1 MEAQVDLSKLPRTE
15 QERLKLLLEEHKRRK
30 KYGLVYNF
38 EPYPWQSDLANLS
51 SDYGQILAMCA
62 NQIGKTTGGAF
73 ITACHLT
80 GLYPDWWEGHRFEK
94 PIQAWACGVSNETT
108 RDILQYNLLGPPG
121 NKSEEGTMFIPGDC
135 IVSTVRKP
143 QVPHAY
149 QTVYVKHFDLNGRE
163 NGASRLDFKAYE
175 QGEEKFMGRPM
186 DYIWL
191 DEQPDP
197 NIYTQCITRTVATR
211 GIVMM
216 TFTPEDGMTATIH
229 QFMHDRQPG
238 QALLRATW
246 DDAPH
251 LDEGRKKE
259 LLAQYSPHER
269 KMRSLGI
276 PVFGKGLVFPI
287 PDEEIMCEPFQLP
300 EHWPRIAG
308 IDFGY
313 DHPMA
318 MVWMAWDRET
328 DTVYLYHEF
337 TARHHTPQLF
347 APKVRHVTPW
357 IPVVWPH
364 DGNKNN
370 PGNEG
375 AITTADLFRKEG
387 LKMTPDH
394 FRNPPA
400 PGEKGKGNISREPG
414 IAAMLQAMESGRFK
428 VFSTC
433 TEWFMEKSM
442 YYRDEDKQGR
452 PHIVDLND
460 DLMSATRYAFQSR
473 SMYAKTKPE
482 MDSYSKYAGK
492 PLPHVKKG
500 IL

>member
-1 MEAQVDLSKLPRTE
+1 MTSQPSIDLSVLG
-15 QERLKLLLEEHKRRK
+15 QEERDRLKALLDERARRQKFGLLYTFKPYEWQKR
-30 KYGLVYNF
+30 
-38 EPYPWQSDLANLS
+38 LANAS
-51 SDYGQILAMCA
+51 QDYGQLLAMCA
-62 NQIGKTTGGAF
+62 NQIGKTTGGAY

-80 GLYPDWWEGHRFEK
+80 GIYPPWWEGHRFEK

-108 RDILQYNLLGPPG
+108 RDILQFNLLGPPG
-121 NKSEEGTMFIPGDC
+121 YKDDEGTMFLPKDT

-143 QVPHAY
+143 QVPNGL
-149 QTVYVKHFDLNGRE
+149 QTVFVQHHDLNGKP
-163 NGASRLDFKAYE
+163 NGVSRMDFKAYE

-191 DEQPDP
+191 DEQPSP
-197 NIYTQCITRTVATR
+197 SIYTQCITRTVATR

-229 QFMHDRQPG
+229 QFMHDIQEG
-238 QALLRATW
+238 QFLLRATW

-251 LDEGRKKE
+251 LDEDRKKQ

-269 KMRSLGI
+269 KMRSQGI
-276 PVFGKGLVFPI
+276 PVYGKGLVFPI
-287 PDEEIMCEPFQLP
+287 PDEDIMIEPMRIP
-300 EHWPRIAG
+300 DHWPRIAG

-318 MVWMAWDRET
+318 MVWMAWDRDT
-328 DTVYLYHEF
+328 DTVYVYNEHSERLL
-337 TARHHTPQLF
+337 TPQQF

-364 DGNKNN
+364 DGNKHN

-394 FRNPPA
+394 FHNPLA
-400 PGEKGKGNISREPG
+400 PGEKGTGNIKREPG
-414 IAAMLQAMESGRFK
+414 ITAMLQSMESGRFK

-433 TEWFMEKSM
+433 TEWFKEKQM
-442 YYRDEDKQGR
+442 YYRDDDGK
-452 PHIVDLND
+452 IVDFND

-473 SMYAKTKPE
+473 QRFAATKPE
-482 MDSYSKYAGK
+482 ADSYAKYEGK
-492 PLPHVKKG
+492 ALPTSNRGV
-500 IL
+500 L